1 MAGSPFFARIRR
13 DVLAIARAVP
23 EGQAVTY
30 ADIGHHLDVT
40 PRHVGYFLKMLPDP
54 EAEGIDPSR
63 VIASNLE
70 HHDIVA
76 VASLDHGVPP
86 QTRPPDASP
95 NYRPRR
101 Q

>member
-23 EGQAVTY
+23 EGQAITY
-30 ADIGHHLDVT
+30 ADIGHHLDVM
-40 PRHVGYFLKMLPDP
+40 PRHVAYILKMLPDP
-54 EAEGIDPSR
+54 EAEGVDPSR
-63 VIASNLE
+63 VIASNLA
-70 HHDIVA
+70 HHAVVA
-76 VASLDHGVPP
+76 VASLDHGVPL
-86 QTRPPDASP
+86 QTRPADAPP